1 MFSVV
6 NVVGKVEQDESDKD
20 IRQTKHKVVNMRIL
34 IVPLF
39 FDTQLELDDL
49 NVVLQSDK
57 VLYIHVVYHF
67 GF

>member
-39 FDTQLELDDL
+39 FDTQLEVGGL
-49 NVVLQSDK
+49 NVAL
-57 VLYIHVVYHF
+57 
-67 GF
+67 